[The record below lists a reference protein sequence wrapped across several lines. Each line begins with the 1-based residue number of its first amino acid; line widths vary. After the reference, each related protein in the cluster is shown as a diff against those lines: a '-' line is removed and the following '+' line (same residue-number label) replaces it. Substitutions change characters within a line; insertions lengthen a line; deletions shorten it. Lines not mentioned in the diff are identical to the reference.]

1 MVRLLCG
8 DCLDLMRDIP
18 AGSVDMILCD
28 LPYGVTKNQWDR
40 PLKLDKLWEEYKRII
55 KENGAICL
63 FADGMFMADLM
74 ESNRAW
80 WRYNLVWDKVLPSG
94 FLNANR
100 RPLRRTEEIVVLY
113 QKQPTYHPQKVL
125 GNPNHSNGAANG
137 KRAGISFKNRDYG
150 EYTIVDNSAKHGAWK
165 HPTSLLTFPKSHPAK
180 CLHPTE
186 KPTQLCEWLIKTFTD
201 PGDVVLDNCMGSG
214 SSGVACV
221 NTGRRFIGI
230 EKNPKDFETAKQ
242 RICFGEIGDAQLEYL
257 RRRGEVL
264 YGEENS

>member
-100 RPLRRTEEIVVLY
+100 RPLRRTEEIVVF
-113 QKQPTYHPQKVL
+113 
-125 GNPNHSNGAANG
+125 
-137 KRAGISFKNRDYG
+137 IKN
-150 EYTIVDNSAKHGAWK
+150 
-165 HPTSLLTFPKSHPAK
+165 SLHITRRK
-180 CLHPTE
+180 CLEIQITATGLQMEKEQVSPSKTETMGNTPSWIIVRNTEHGSIRHPCSHFQNPIQQNVFIRQ
-186 KPTQLCEWLIKTFTD
+186 KSRPSYA
-201 PGDVVLDNCMGSG
+201 SG
-214 SSGVACV
+214 
-221 NTGRRFIGI
+221 
-230 EKNPKDFETAKQ
+230 
-242 RICFGEIGDAQLEYL
+242 
-257 RRRGEVL
+257 
-264 YGEENS
+264 